1 MRGLTWFM
9 NPTDSPASQPAP
21 EPLPRRVS
29 WVRRFWPVGVAV
41 VGIAAYVLISGRLG
55 LCPMCVAVTDA
66 VGLGAKPV
74 PANVAN
80 TVPAPA
86 WKLTT
91 LDGAEISGESLRGK
105 VVVLNFWATWCP
117 PCRKEIPDFVDLQR
131 EWGER
136 GLVFIGVS
144 MDHQGEAVVRAFADQ
159 YGINYPVA
167 MGDQRIAEAFGG
179 VEGLPTTFIID
190 RQGGIVARQVGY
202 APRAAF
208 EKAIGDLL

>member
-1 MRGLTWFM
+1 M
-9 NPTDSPASQPAP
+9 NATNTPGPTP
-21 EPLPRRVS
+21 EHEPSSRRHS
-29 WVRRFWPVGVAV
+29 WLRRFWPVGVAA
-41 VGIAAYVLISGRLG
+41 VGLVGYVLISGRLG

-66 VGLGAKPV
+66 VGLGTKSV
-74 PANVAN
+74 PAA
-80 TVPAPA
+80 TQSASSVPAPA

-117 PCRKEIPDFVDLQR
+117 PCRKEIPDFVALQR

-136 GLVFIGVS
+136 GLVFVGVS
-144 MDHQGEAVVRAFADQ
+144 MDQQGEAVVRAFAQ
-159 YGINYPVA
+159 QFGINYPLA
-167 MGDQRIAEAFGG
+167 MGDERIAQAFGG
-179 VEGLPTTFIID
+179 IEGLPTTFIIN

-208 EKAIGDLL
+208 EKAINELL